1 MQLLNKK
8 CLLFNT
14 TCFLLV
20 LFVQSFIALQTITL
34 MFVNQRKLLVSLI
47 LWLENNMI
55 KKNLLAFAMLAQKL
69 FLLFTAVV
77 SEKITGSNISCL
89 NQNEL
94 FRNSSSEKLVT
105 RFCLLGMYFHFN
117 LCKKE
122 DCSACKF
129 QDIYICFLLWGSSC
143 REEKNLF
150 LQEHCRKNYNKF
162 HGLFS
167 LFFFFDQVRGR
178 KSKFKQ

>member
-1 MQLLNKK
+1 MSNKRK
-8 CLLFNT
+8 LENATFEQKMSVIQHDLF
-14 TCFLLV
+14 
-20 LFVQSFIALQTITL
+20 SFSAFCTELHRVTNYHL
-34 MFVNQRKLLVSLI
+34 DVCKLEKLLVSLI

-94 FRNSSSEKLVT
+94 FQNSSSEKLAT

-129 QDIYICFLLWGSSC
+129 
-143 REEKNLF
+143 
-150 LQEHCRKNYNKF
+150 
-162 HGLFS
+162 
-167 LFFFFDQVRGR
+167 
-178 KSKFKQ
+178 